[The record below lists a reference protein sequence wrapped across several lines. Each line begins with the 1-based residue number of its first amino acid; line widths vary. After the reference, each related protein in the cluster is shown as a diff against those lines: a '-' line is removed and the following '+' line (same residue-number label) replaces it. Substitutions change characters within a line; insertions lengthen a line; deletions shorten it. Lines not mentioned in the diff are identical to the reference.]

1 MLSLCYL
8 KRILTVRLLAPAR
21 WVIVFV
27 LLAALLRGEAV
38 LELCIVCDIPRAGA
52 KETDIFGR
60 LLLHRVCEHKAPV
73 EVVDALLAAYPDGK
87 PIESVLFV
95 ELC

>member
-1 MLSLCYL
+1 MGNCFCITLLQCCEGGLSECLQL
-8 KRILTVRLLAPAR
+8 
-21 WVIVFV
+21 
-27 LLAALLRGEAV
+27 
-38 LELCIVCDIPRAGA
+38 VCDIPRAGA

>member
-52 KETDIFGR
+52 KETAEGG
-60 LLLHRVCEHKAPV
+60 LLPLHVACAKQAPV
-73 EVVDALLAAYPDGK
+73 SAVSALLAAHPDG
-87 PIESVLFV
+87 EAA
-95 ELC
+95 